1 MTSNHAKAVL
11 FMCDQLAASGLSV
24 ISANTDER
32 TDPQIFAQSDSGE
45 LAFYFV
51 RADAPVP
58 TPADRGRFLALA
70 GKHDVKAYYASVTL
84 DSGSAPAAAVSRL

>member
-1 MTSNHAKAVL
+1 MTGNHAKAVL
-11 FMCDQLAASGLSV
+11 FMCDRLAASGLSV

-32 TDPQIFAQSDSGE
+32 ADPQIFAQSDSGE

-51 RADAPVP
+51 RADAPAP

-70 GKHDVKAYYASVTL
+70 GKHDVSAYYAAVTL
-84 DSGSAPAAAVSRL
+84 GSTPAAAVSRL